1 MAEPADPLA
10 KLDWDDLKVFLTS
23 VRCQSV
29 SAASR
34 ELNISHSTVS
44 RRLSRL
50 EYTLGTALFE
60 RNRDGLM
67 LTTFGRMVLRRADEV
82 VAGINNLRSDISGD
96 GDTRGVIR
104 FATMEGIASLY
115 LSSRLAKFQA
125 NYPSVRLELLTT
137 ARQVQ
142 ISHREA
148 DMFLSFFKPQGDKMA
163 TQKIGS
169 FAIGL
174 YASQDYLDR
183 HGTPT
188 DASDLTDHAYV
199 GYLDQFV
206 ELDAVRWL
214 EELVQNPRI
223 VFWSNSMIAQRAAAR
238 GGLGI
243 VALPHF
249 ALADQEVLVP
259 VLPELTAKRNLWMT
273 VHHDLRHSPH
283 IVALRNY
290 FARLFQEDADYLMGR
305 VPPECT
311 TQTGKRAQAETA

>member
-1 MAEPADPLA
+1 MADPLA
-10 KLDWDDLKVFLTS
+10 NLDWDDLKVFLTS

-34 ELNISHSTVS
+34 ELCISHSTVS

-60 RNRDGLM
+60 RNRDGLV
-67 LTTFGRMVLRRADEV
+67 LTTFGHAVLRRAEEV

-96 GDTRGVIR
+96 GDTSGFIR

-115 LSSRLAKFQA
+115 LSSRLAKFQSA
-125 NYPSVRLELLTT
+125 YPGIRLELLTT
-137 ARQVQ
+137 SRKIH

-148 DMFLSFFKPQGDKMA
+148 DMFLSFFKPQGDKMSI
-163 TQKIGS
+163 TKIGA
-169 FAIGL
+169 FGVGL
-174 YASQDYLDR
+174 YASEDYINA
-183 HGTPT
+183 HGVPKSTE
-188 DASDLTDHAYV
+188 DLTQHKYV

-206 ELDAVRWL
+206 ELNAVRWL
-214 EELVQNPRI
+214 EELVRQPHI
-223 VFWSNSMIAQRAAAR
+223 VFWSNSMIAQRSAAR

-249 ALADQEVLVP
+249 ALAERESLVRVMP
-259 VLPELTAKRNLWMT
+259 DYSVQRSLWMT
-273 VHHDLRHSPH
+273 VHQDLRNLPH

-290 FARLFQEDADYLMGR
+290 FAKLFEEDANYLLGGPALA
-305 VPPECT
+305 V
-311 TQTGKRAQAETA
+311 